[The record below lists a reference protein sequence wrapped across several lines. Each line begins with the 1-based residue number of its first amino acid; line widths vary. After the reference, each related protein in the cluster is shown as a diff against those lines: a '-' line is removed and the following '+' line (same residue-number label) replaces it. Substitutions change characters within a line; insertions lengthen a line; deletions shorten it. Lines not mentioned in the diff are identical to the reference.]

1 MSALEELVRVGGAR
15 VHEHEDLGART
26 TYRVGGSVRALVELT
41 GPGDL
46 EELGP
51 LIAASGLA
59 VMAIGNGSNLLV
71 AEGEHELLV
80 VRLGAG
86 FRDLTWRDE
95 GDGVVVDAGSVLDLP
110 VAARRLAS
118 EGIVGFEWAVGVP
131 GSFGGAVAMN
141 AGGHGAD
148 MAVSVRAVQAWG
160 PRGQTRW
167 SPVELAFGYRTS
179 ALSPGDVVTAVSLQ
193 LGRGDPDRARERIRE
208 IVRWRREHQPG
219 GANAGSVFR
228 NPLNQSAGRLIE
240 EAGAKGLRVGAA
252 IVSERHANFI
262 IAEPGASAWDVYSL
276 MAKVR
281 ELVLTRSGVELVSE
295 HRLIGFEPSS

>member
-160 PRGQTRW
+160 TRGHTRW

-276 MAKVR
+276 MAQVR

>member
-160 PRGQTRW
+160 TRGHTRW